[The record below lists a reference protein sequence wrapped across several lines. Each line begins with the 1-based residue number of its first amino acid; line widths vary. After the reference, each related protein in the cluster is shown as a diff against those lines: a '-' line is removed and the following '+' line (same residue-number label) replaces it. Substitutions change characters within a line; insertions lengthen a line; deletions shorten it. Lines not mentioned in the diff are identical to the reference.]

1 MEYEEYIRATGE
13 RIDRLISLDVT
24 ARGVI
29 HILYPLARG
38 KSKEPL
44 CLAAARLLQERV
56 HQNEVVFLAT
66 GWPDRPHITPTIA
79 ETDGP
84 VGAAALAR
92 ALHHGLGAV
101 SVILVEDQIIEGMS
115 RVTQA
120 AGFRVLSPEQAIAA
134 ASSRSL
140 IRGAAVIGFPTDA
153 MEAERNARELIEQY
167 KPAAIIVI
175 EKGGMNEKGKIHT
188 SRGDETTADM
198 AKVDYLVLEA
208 RKRNIA
214 TIGIG
219 DGGNELGMGVIQ
231 EEIKKSPIPWAA
243 ECRCGCGGG
252 TAPATPTDVLIAATI
267 SNWGA
272 YGIAACLAALLQRPE
287 ILHDAKVE
295 EAILQ
300 AAADASFIDGAT
312 GYVMPPGADS
322 LASPVHQAFITLLGE
337 IVRQSLR
344 HFEKGTLLK

>member
-13 RIDRLISLDVT
+13 RIDRLVSLDVP
-24 ARGVI
+24 ARSAI
-29 HILYPLARG
+29 QILYPLARG

-44 CLAAARLLQERV
+44 CLAAARLLEERV
-56 HQNEVVFLAT
+56 HQKEVVFLAT
-66 GWPDRPHITPTIA
+66 GVPNRPHINPAIA

-101 SVILVEDQIIEGMS
+101 SVILVEDLIIEGMS
-115 RVTQA
+115 RVTRA
-120 AGFRVLSPEQAIAA
+120 AGFRVLSPDEAIAA
-134 ASSRSL
+134 AHSRPL

-153 MEAERNARELIEQY
+153 MEAQRKARELIEQY
-167 KPAAIIVI
+167 KPAAIIAI
-175 EKGGMNEKGKIHT
+175 EKGGMNEKEKIHS
-188 SRGDETTADM
+188 SRGDEYTATM
-198 AKVDYLVLEA
+198 AKIDYLVLEA

-214 TIGIG
+214 TFGIG

-231 EEIKKSPIPWAA
+231 EEIKKSSIPWAA
-243 ECRCGCGGG
+243 KCRCGCGGG
-252 TAPATPTDVLIAATI
+252 IAPATPTDVLITATV

-287 ILHDAKVE
+287 VLHDAKVE
-295 EAILQ
+295 EALLQ

-312 GYVMPPGADS
+312 GYVIPGADS
-322 LASPVHQAFITLLGE
+322 LASPVHQAFITLLAE
-337 IVRQSLR
+337 TVRQSLR
-344 HFEKGTLLK
+344 YFKEGTLLK